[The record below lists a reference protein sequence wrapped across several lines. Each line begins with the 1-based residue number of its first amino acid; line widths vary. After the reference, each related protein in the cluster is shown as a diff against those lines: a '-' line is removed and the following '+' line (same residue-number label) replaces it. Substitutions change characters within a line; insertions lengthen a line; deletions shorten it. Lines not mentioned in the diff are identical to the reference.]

1 MRNCLILFFSIS
13 LLLSCG
19 NGENSPRINLFSI
32 QDDVNLG
39 SQMRDQILANSHEY
53 KVWDRNKHPE
63 AYSVLDSILAAIIQS
78 NTLHNQ
84 EAFNW
89 ELYII
94 EDPNVQNAF
103 ALPGGFIFVYTGLV
117 KEMKSLDELAGV
129 IAHEI
134 AHVDMRHSTQALTRD
149 YGVSFLLN
157 LIFGEDNELISRVV
171 WSMLSLDYSRDNE
184 LEADR
189 KAVDYLCN
197 SNYNPQ
203 GIAEFFSRNI
213 EDDTELDIP
222 EFISTHPNSA
232 HRVEQVQNI
241 LKGKDCSAGAES
253 NISFKTIK
261 SYFK

>member
-1 MRNCLILFFSIS
+1 MRKCLLLLFTFVF
-13 LLLSCG
+13 LLSCG
-19 NGENSPRINLFSI
+19 SGDNKPRINIFSL
-32 QDDVNLG
+32 QDDLNLG
-39 SQMRDQILANSHEY
+39 AQMRDEILLNTQTY
-53 KVWDRNKHPE
+53 KVWERKKHPE
-63 AYSVLDSILAAIIQS
+63 AYAVLDSILSTIINS
-78 NTLHNQ
+78 NALQNQ
-84 EAFNW
+84 DAFQW

-94 EDPNVQNAF
+94 EDPNIQNAF

-129 IAHEI
+129 MAHEV

-171 WSMLSLDYSRDNE
+171 GSMLSLDYSRDNE

-197 SNYNPQ
+197 SAYNPV
-203 GIAEFFSRNI
+203 GIADFFARNI
-213 EDDTELDIP
+213 EDESELEIP

-232 HRVEQVQNI
+232 NRVEQVQNI
-241 LKGKDCSAGAES
+241 LKQKDCGLGAES
-253 NISFKTIK
+253 HTSFKTIK
-261 SYFK
+261 GYFK